1 MSRDVLYDSLW
12 DQVANF
18 LDCQEL
24 SRLCQ
29 CKPFLQGKLY
39 QAKRWKLNENIPMKA
54 YPHVRFLFLEGIP
67 NKPIPPNV
75 NTVSVR
81 VRKIS
86 TMFIEFPNSVDT
98 LALSCGDYLENWPI
112 NLKKLRLFY
121 YKTSILLPTTL
132 TSCIFVEW
140 SPSVKHM
147 IINTK
152 WNDQMKFAIIHFVKF
167 NEIFQV
173 EICEKPN
180 IGSVFIPLKTDN
192 NDNRFYVATS
202 CQNCKELCMCKQ
214 WMILQVLSLQKF
226 QQTLLEAKIPFQ

>member
-1 MSRDVLYDSLW
+1 
-12 DQVANF
+12 
-18 LDCQEL
+18 
-24 SRLCQ
+24 
-29 CKPFLQGKLY
+29 
-39 QAKRWKLNENIPMKA
+39 MKA

-81 VRKIS
+81 VQKIL
-86 TMFIEFPNSVDT
+86 TMQFIEFPNSVDT
-98 LALSCGDYLENWPI
+98 LALSYGDYLENWPI

-152 WNDQMKFAIIHFVKF
+152 WNDQMKFAIIHFRGF

-180 IGSVFIPLKTDN
+180 IGNVFIPLKTDN
-192 NDNRFYVATS
+192 NDNQFYVAKI